1 MMDWVKFQVISNKG
15 ERKRRLQE
23 SLIPQTKLHT
33 LGLYMDQTGQTGF
46 FPKAFFFFFFG
57 CTLSS
62 LRKLYRGKSL
72 GTEPRAVIV
81 APALVLPFPTMCTFK
96 SSWQNILW
104 GMEGKWDGF
113 IPGSGG

>member
-46 FPKAFFFFFFG
+46 FPKAFFFFW
-57 CTLSS
+57 
-62 LRKLYRGKSL
+62 LYFIFPEEVVQGK
-72 GTEPRAVIV
+72 
-81 APALVLPFPTMCTFK
+81 
-96 SSWQNILW
+96 
-104 GMEGKWDGF
+104 
-113 IPGSGG
+113 IPGN